1 MADTTVNVKFVLI
14 VMPVSRIGSVR
25 RVVVVKN
32 TQIEGTKHA
41 VANQS

>member
-32 TQIEGTKHA
+32 TQIEGAKHA

>member
-1 MADTTVNVKFVLI
+1 MADKTINVKCVLV

-25 RVVVVKN
+25 KVVVVKN

-41 VANQS
+41 VANQT